1 MVDGFEDLSRKV
13 RRTWTLC
20 AGRVAR
26 KLATQPQYRRYL
38 LDARSKNRVFALSL
52 LRIWTA
58 YVTGSMRYGLL
69 MASKPADD
77 RA

>member
-1 MVDGFEDLSRKV
+1 MSADHLS
-13 RRTWTLC
+13 
-20 AGRVAR
+20 
-26 KLATQPQYRRYL
+26 

-69 MASKPADD
+69 TASKPADD

>member
-1 MVDGFEDLSRKV
+1 MALDPS
-13 RRTWTLC
+13 LC

-26 KLATQPQYRRYL
+26 KLATHPHYRRYL

-69 MASKPADD
+69 TASKPADD